1 MHIKLLQKKNY
12 KRAEA
17 TSDLISNKIA
27 DKITKPSSTSPEKS
41 SESVKSETGFDRQ
54 IPKGR
59 YVPAGK
65 KTVCFEWSRINI
77 VIW

>member
-27 DKITKPSSTSPEKS
+27 DKITKPSITSPEKS
-41 SESVKSETGFDRQ
+41 SESVKS
-54 IPKGR
+54 
-59 YVPAGK
+59 
-65 KTVCFEWSRINI
+65 
-77 VIW
+77 

>member
-1 MHIKLLQKKNY
+1 M
-12 KRAEA
+12 
-17 TSDLISNKIA
+17 ISNKIA

-65 KTVCFEWSRINI
+65 KTVYFE
-77 VIW
+77 

>member
-1 MHIKLLQKKNY
+1 MLNNLLLMHIKLLQKKNY

-27 DKITKPSSTSPEKS
+27 NKITKSSSTSLEKS
-41 SESVKSETGFDRQ
+41 SETVKSETGFDRE

-59 YVPAGK
+59 YVSSK
-65 KTVCFEWSRINI
+65 KRH
-77 VIW
+77 

>member
-27 DKITKPSSTSPEKS
+27 NKITKSSSTSLEKS
-41 SESVKSETGFDRQ
+41 SETVKSKTGFDRE

-59 YVPAGK
+59 YVPSGK
-65 KTVCFEWSRINI
+65 KTLYFEWSRINI
-77 VIW
+77 VI

>member
-1 MHIKLLQKKNY
+1 MLNNLPLMHIKLLQKKII
-12 KRAEA
+12 KEQKQLA

-65 KTVCFEWSRINI
+65 KTVYFE
-77 VIW
+77 

>member
-1 MHIKLLQKKNY
+1 MLIKLQNPQALHQK
-12 KRAEA
+12 
-17 TSDLISNKIA
+17 
-27 DKITKPSSTSPEKS
+27 KS

-65 KTVCFEWSRINI
+65 KTVYFEWSRINI